1 MDNRALEPS
10 IEHEANHELIQH
22 QHDKHRNNRYSQHL
36 DTLPSNH
43 PIRNLV
49 IPKSTV
55 NTKSKHLSNRK
66 RPMKSFGSRT
76 KDSANTVK
84 SKSEA
89 IPLGQFKRDL
99 RTIEEIQK
107 ELKNKKASKQ
117 S

>member
-1 MDNRALEPS
+1 MDNRAKES
-10 IEHEANHELIQH
+10 ATEHKTKHEIIRYQSS
-22 QHDKHRNNRYSQHL
+22 KCRKNRYSQHL
-36 DTLPSNH
+36 DTLPPNH

-55 NTKSKHLSNRK
+55 NTRFEHSDRK
-66 RPMKSFGSRT
+66 RPVKSLGSRT

-89 IPLGQFKRDL
+89 IPLGQVKRDL

-107 ELKNKKASKQ
+107 ELKNKKALKQ